1 MHNKH
6 YNRIKLIF
14 KNYYF
19 FFNFNLFLD
28 TLIFKLWI
36 KIQLN
41 S

>member
-14 KNYYF
+14 KNYF